1 MPASAMYSATVLEHF
16 RHPRNHGALESPAI
30 AAEGAN
36 PLCGDRLRIEV
47 SLAGDRVSAA
57 RFRGDACAIAI
68 AAASV
73 LTERLGGVTLA
84 EAERIESAE
93 IVGALEAEIR
103 PARLKCATLALEA
116 LRSGIAAYKLR
127 A

>member
-1 MPASAMYSATVLEHF
+1 MYSATLLDHF
-16 RHPRNHGALESPAI
+16 RHPRNQGTLDSPAI
-30 AAEGAN
+30 AAERSN
-36 PLCGDRLRIEV
+36 PLCGDRLRIEI
-47 SLAGDRVSAA
+47 SLAGDRVDAA

-73 LTERLGGVTLA
+73 LTERLGGLTLA
-84 EAERIESAE
+84 EAEGIEPSE
-93 IVGALEAEIR
+93 IVGALDAEIR

-116 LRSGIAAYKLR
+116 LRSGIATFRLR